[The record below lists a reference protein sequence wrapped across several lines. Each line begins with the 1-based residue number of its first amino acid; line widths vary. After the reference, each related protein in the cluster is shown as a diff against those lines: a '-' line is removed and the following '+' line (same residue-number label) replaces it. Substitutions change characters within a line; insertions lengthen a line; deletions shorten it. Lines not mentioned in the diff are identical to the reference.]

1 MSPII
6 TKLCPHTGEYAGY
19 HPRRR
24 RAAGCRHPEISG
36 GFGSAPVTGLT
47 RSFRIGQ
54 FENNLSIISSVC
66 LELQLLSTRMR
77 MNFLRTY
84 GVLLAA
90 ILTTNACGQSFACK
104 QKTFNVKVNGGES
117 FRHGIGAGLELVLD
131 PYKDH
136 GGWSLRVSPVGS
148 DVDWSYPVNLPL
160 DGEAQ
165 ALGSG
170 WGATAM
176 ERLSGTKSLS
186 FVLNALDFGRYS
198 KLADDAL
205 HSSAPSAAGDF
216 IGLLKKGIFGSVAL
230 SHFQLE
236 TDGSPNSI
244 KWVTFIARITVPE
257 SFEDQAGWR
266 PSRCDTER

>member
-1 MSPII
+1 MR
-6 TKLCPHTGEYAGY
+6 TK
-19 HPRRR
+19 
-24 RAAGCRHPEISG
+24 
-36 GFGSAPVTGLT
+36 
-47 RSFRIGQ
+47 
-54 FENNLSIISSVC
+54 
-66 LELQLLSTRMR
+66 
-77 MNFLRTY
+77 FLRAY

-90 ILTTNACGQSFACK
+90 ILTTSAFGQSLACK
-104 QKTFNVKVNGGES
+104 QKSFPVKVNGGES
-117 FRHGIGAGLELVLD
+117 FKHGIGAGLELALD

-165 ALGSG
+165 VLGSG
-170 WGATAM
+170 WGATAS

-186 FVLNALDFGRYS
+186 FVLNTSDFMRYS
-198 KLADDAL
+198 KLAEDAL

-216 IGLLKKGIFGSVAL
+216 IDLLKRGIFGSVAL
-230 SHFQLE
+230 SDFRLQ

-257 SFEDQAGWR
+257 SFEDQAGCR
-266 PSRCDTER
+266 PSRCDTEP